1 MKIAI
6 HADRPAL
13 GSAAAAEAAEAVRRA
28 LASAGRCT
36 LVIATG
42 TSQLEVLAALAAAE
56 GIAWE
61 RVEIFHLDEYCGL
74 AADHP
79 ASFRRYLRERFYDLL
94 PVRPAAFHWIGADG
108 DPRHECRRLAEVVP
122 EGPFDLVL
130 CGIGENA
137 HLAFNDPPA
146 DFVAN
151 EPYLA
156 VALDEACRRQQV
168 GEGWFATLADVPTHA
183 ISMSI
188 RRIMAATTI
197 ICSVPDSRKA
207 AAVRD
212 SVEGPVTATVPAS
225 ILQTHADCR
234 LHVDRAAAALLREA
248 VASG

>member
-1 MKIAI
+1 MRI
-6 HADRPAL
+6 HVHDDRAAL
-13 GSAAAAEAAEAVRRA
+13 GGMAAAQAAEVVRRT
-28 LASAGRCT
+28 LASVGRCT

-42 TSQLEVLAALAAAE
+42 TSQLEVLAALVAAE
-56 GIAWE
+56 GIEWE
-61 RVEIFHLDEYCGL
+61 RVEIFHLDDYCGL

-94 PVRPAAFHWIGADG
+94 PVKPAAFHWIGADG
-108 DPRHECRRLAEVVP
+108 DPPQECRRLADVVP
-122 EGPFDLVL
+122 VGPFDLVL

-146 DFVAN
+146 DFVAK
-151 EPYLA
+151 EPYL
-156 VALDEACRRQQV
+156 VVTLDEACRRQQV
-168 GEGWFATLADVPTHA
+168 GEGWFASLAEVPTHA

-234 LHVDRAAAALLREA
+234 LHVDRAAAALLRETA
-248 VASG
+248 ASG